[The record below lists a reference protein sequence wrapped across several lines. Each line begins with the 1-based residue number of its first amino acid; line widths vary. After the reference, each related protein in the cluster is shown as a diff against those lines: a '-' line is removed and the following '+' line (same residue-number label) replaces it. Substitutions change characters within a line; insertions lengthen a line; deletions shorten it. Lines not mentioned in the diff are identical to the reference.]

1 MAKDAKKKKRKAYHR
16 RSTLEQIADLE
27 KQLEALRAQAKE
39 EEKFS
44 PQAVFDDR
52 GRLELSRADYA
63 ELVEVSA
70 LTIYH
75 WEHGH
80 SKPRVAQLNRWLDI
94 SKMSK
99 TEAWKTLGYE

>member
-1 MAKDAKKKKRKAYHR
+1 MAKKKKRKAYHR

-27 KQLEALRAQAKE
+27 KQIEALKAQAKE
-39 EEKFS
+39 EEKFA
-44 PQAVFDDR
+44 PKAVFDDR
-52 GRLELSRADYA
+52 SRLELSRADYA

-80 SKPRVAQLNRWLDI
+80 SNPRAAQLNRWLDV
-94 SKMSK
+94 KAMSK
-99 TEAWKTLGYE
+99 AEAWKKLGYE